1 MQGNARAFAVR
12 QQGWTVIGGLIG
24 LVFIGFVFFL
34 ALRII
39 PMYLDY
45 FSVQSTLESLTRQ
58 PEAGRMSKRDIQ
70 DSIQRRFDVDYIEV
84 VKARDVKIRSS
95 RNGKVVQIVYEDRR
109 PLFAN
114 LEIVGRFDKSVE
126 LQ

>member
-1 MQGNARAFAVR
+1 MQGNARACAGR
-12 QQGWTVIGGLIG
+12 QQGWTVIGGLVG

-45 FSVQSTLESLTRQ
+45 FSVQSTLESLTKQ

-70 DSIQRRFDVDYIEV
+70 NSIQRRFDVDYIEV
-84 VKARDVKIRSS
+84 VKAKDVKIRSG

-114 LEIVGRFDKSVE
+114 LEIVGKFDKSVE